1 MGNIHIIGPQA
12 SGKTTYLAALA
23 HQPNVSRRRYRQ
35 ANFKVQAL
43 NDETR
48 ELAEKAENIILEGA
62 SLEPTSKYVKTI
74 EDVKVYSFLI
84 EIKRKWQPTQK
95 LNLAVRDYPGEVF
108 KELESASSD
117 PIYEEFINECLSQD
131 TQGCLILLTEWQQ
144 GTDKF
149 YRRVFRKFIDL
160 IDQQGRSQDLRL
172 ALAISKCERG
182 ELWPGRLDPENDLF
196 AIHFPDTLHL
206 LKDNIPQ
213 KNLGFYAMSTFGVL
227 GNKDPRPNRKE
238 ELGKEDRYSVLRDPD
253 EWSPY
258 CMISPLYWL
267 STGKRMQENAQHI

>member
-23 HQPNVSRRRYRQ
+23 HQPNTSRRRYKQ

-48 ELAEKAENIILEGA
+48 ELAEKAEDIILQGA

-108 KELESASSD
+108 KELESASCD
-117 PIYEEFINECLSQD
+117 PVYEEFINECLSQD

-160 IDQQGRSQDLRL
+160 IDQQGRLQDLRL

-253 EWSPY
+253 RWSPY

-267 STGKRMQENAQHI
+267 STGKRMHENAQHI